1 MTIGQNQLDL
11 SVKAESPSSAP
22 EMGKQDFYLLIKDNK
37 GNCLS
42 FNYADSNS
50 NLPYSGFNRS
60 VPDYF
65 RAIVKE
71 LIEENNFENKIGFNE
86 FIKEI
91 ELDEATYRFLISRYN
106 IFINGQE
113 QNHNLIRLLDQYNFI
128 LKDSNQ
134 QLTKERNL
142 NRINSRCISSVS
154 HDFRTPLS
162 IIYANLQLLEYHE
175 FQLDKATIEDAF
187 SLSRMAVKSLL
198 RVLDK
203 VTVIDSIN
211 KGRLE
216 FNPSQVNLKMVCDNL
231 VRGLNEAEVVSD
243 RVEYIHDMSIQ
254 EVEIDEYLFTSL
266 FTHLIF
272 NALSYSKK
280 NHKVL
285 FESKIIAPDYIQ
297 FTVEDKGIGLTKE
310 QLDTLSVFFASS
322 DGFQTDI
329 VGLGLAIVKECLCLQ
344 KGKVSINTELG
355 KGTKFVIDLPVNLK
369 F

>member
-1 MTIGQNQLDL
+1 MTIDHNQ
-11 SVKAESPSSAP
+11 VNSSAKEESILSIP
-22 EMGKQDFYLLIKDNK
+22 EKGIQEHYLIVKDNK
-37 GNCLS
+37 GKCLS

-50 NLPYSGFNRS
+50 NLPYSGFDRP
-60 VPDYF
+60 VPEYF
-65 RAIVKE
+65 RDVVKD
-71 LIEENNFENKIGFNE
+71 LIEESNCNDGVGFDE

-91 ELDEATYRFLISRYN
+91 ELEDTTCRFLISRYKVR
-106 IFINGQE
+106 INDQE
-113 QNHNLIRLLDQYNFI
+113 QNHFLIRPVDQFNLILEDC
-128 LKDSNQ
+128 NQ
-134 QLTKERNL
+134 QLSKERNL
-142 NRINSRCISSVS
+142 NKINSRCISSVS

-175 FQLDKATIEDAF
+175 FQLDQATIEDAF

-216 FNPSQVNLKMVCDNL
+216 FKPSQVDLKTVCESL
-231 VRGLNEAEVVSD
+231 VKGLNEAEVVSD
-243 RVEYIHDMSIQ
+243 RVEYKHDKLIQ

-285 FESKIIAPDYIQ
+285 FESKIIKTGYIQ
-297 FTVEDKGIGLTKE
+297 FTVEDNGIGLTLE
-310 QLDTLSVFFASS
+310 QLDSLSVFFASS
-322 DGFQTDI
+322 DGLQTNT
-329 VGLGLAIVKECLCLQ
+329 VGLGLAIVKECLLLQ
-344 KGKVSINTELG
+344 KGRVQINSELG
-355 KGTKFVIDLPVNLK
+355 KGTKFIIDLPVNLK